1 MNLLPS
7 KIGKND
13 KFDRTA
19 RFTFP
24 GSELESVKHINTLV
38 QENLLKDSKNFK
50 SSLLTKTH
58 TIPFPSSS
66 VRQKFSRLVQPGR
79 QGSLLPPASS
89 QKTICSGGTRHQHF
103 VSCFQ
108 EPASERLDSRK

>member
-1 MNLLPS
+1 MNLLPN

-24 GSELESVKHINTLV
+24 GSELESLKHINTLV

-66 VRQKFSRLVQPGR
+66 VRQKFSRLGPEA
-79 QGSLLPPASS
+79 LLSS
-89 QKTICSGGTRHQHF
+89 PFVTI
-103 VSCFQ
+103 
-108 EPASERLDSRK
+108 SRKQALL

>member
-24 GSELESVKHINTLV
+24 GSELESLKHINTLV

-50 SSLLTKTH
+50 SPQWTRRGKNDEILKSF
-58 TIPFPSSS
+58 ISDPVAS
-66 VRQKFSRLVQPGR
+66 VDL
-79 QGSLLPPASS
+79 
-89 QKTICSGGTRHQHF
+89 
-103 VSCFQ
+103 
-108 EPASERLDSRK
+108 